1 MTRVLYVEDL
11 PAMRL
16 LVRVNFEW
24 EGIEVVEAADGPAGV
39 RAAVEHRPDV
49 LLLGIHMRGLNGIEV
64 AQHVRADATTR
75 AIPIVFIAARR
86 EFCDCV
92 RELEL
97 DDVGAV
103 QAPFNPVELW
113 PFVERVL
120 ESARKQEPSA
130 LEELEPLWAL
140 RRIATTPDDAAI
152 PSLVAR
158 WREEWRSG

>member
-1 MTRVLYVEDL
+1 VTRVLHVEDQ
-11 PAMRL
+11 PPMRL
-16 LVRVNFEW
+16 LVRLNFEW
-24 EGIEVVEAADGPAGV
+24 EGIEVVEAVDGPSGV

-49 LLLGIHMRGLNGIEV
+49 LLLGIHMRGFNGIEV
-64 AQHVRADATTR
+64 AQHVRADAATH

-103 QAPFNPVELW
+103 HAPFNPVELW

-120 ESARKQEPSA
+120 ESARKHEPSA
-130 LEELEPLWAL
+130 PEDLEPLWAL
-140 RRIATTPDDAAI
+140 RRIATTPDDAAV
-152 PSLVAR
+152 PGLVAR
-158 WREEWRSG
+158 WREERQSG